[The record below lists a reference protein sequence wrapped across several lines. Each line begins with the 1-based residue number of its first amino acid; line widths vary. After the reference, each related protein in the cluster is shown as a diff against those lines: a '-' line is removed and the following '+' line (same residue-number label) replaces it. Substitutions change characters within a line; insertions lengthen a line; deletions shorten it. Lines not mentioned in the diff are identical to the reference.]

1 MPGLEFN
8 TAAAPPVVETPPTRL
23 PSLGARGEGWVIVQ
37 FALMGAAL
45 ASGLF
50 GPAWSGWPRL
60 VTSAIGAGL
69 IVAAMALFIRGFHD
83 LSSNL
88 TPFPKPLEKAQ
99 LVETGAY
106 GLVRHPLYGAL
117 VIVALGWAL
126 LTASIPGFVM
136 AGIMLGFADLKA
148 RREEAWLVT
157 KYEAYTAY
165 QGRRRR
171 LIPWLY

>member
-1 MPGLEFN
+1 MLGSVN
-8 TAAAPPVVETPPTRL
+8 AAAAPPLVEAPRTRL

-50 GPAWSGWPRL
+50 GPAWSSWPRL
-60 VTSAIGAGL
+60 ATSAIGAGL
-69 IVAAMALFIRGFHD
+69 IASALALFIRGFRD

-88 TPFPKPLEKAQ
+88 TPFPRPLEKAH

-106 GLVRHPLYGAL
+106 GLVRHPLYVAL
-117 VIVALGWAL
+117 VIVALGWAV

-165 QGRRRR
+165 RGRTRR